1 MCHPPT
7 CKAKHKKQWADGSD
21 QAHLIKLC
29 RCSWPERWIF
39 FFVAFFGWK
48 VYIIYDKAR
57 YIIGISHAWTHASNP
72 SSWKIPVACPLT
84 RRQTIKERSNDSQ
97 GKKERQCAFF
107 FRKQNGLEDAGS
119 HVVLSVFACFRFRLI
134 FGIWWN
140 SLPQHL
146 WRGVWGRT
154 HADRAYIKVQ

>member
-1 MCHPPT
+1 M
-7 CKAKHKKQWADGSD
+7 
-21 QAHLIKLC
+21 
-29 RCSWPERWIF
+29 
-39 FFVAFFGWK
+39 AFFGWK

-107 FRKQNGLEDAGS
+107 SESKMDWKMLEAMLFFPCLLVFVSGS
-119 HVVLSVFACFRFRLI
+119 FLASDEIPYHNI
-134 FGIWWN
+134 FGVEFEAGHTQTGHTSRYS
-140 SLPQHL
+140 SLC
-146 WRGVWGRT
+146 
-154 HADRAYIKVQ
+154 